1 MEKRY
6 VSGHDYPM
14 TISPLHT
21 DIQSTHI
28 IYRLTPHKM
37 WPYLSL
43 MRLDRPIGTWLLLLP
58 AWWAIAMEIGGFI
71 NIEPLY
77 FYYFCLFAIG
87 AIIMRGAGCVIN
99 DLWDRDIDKCVERT
113 KNRPI
118 ASGQVSIK
126 QSILFLCGLMVIGLL
141 ILIQLPKFAIILG
154 LISLVPVI
162 LYPLAKRVT
171 WYPQAVLGLTF
182 NFGALIGAAA
192 IHNDISL
199 VAIILYMAGFFW
211 TLGYDTIYAHQD
223 IADDGIVGIKSTA
236 LKFGSKSTLFVL
248 SFYMIFMG
256 LVYATGILTDAKI
269 LFFIFWMLACLHIL
283 WQIKLWDTA
292 NPIDCLLRFRRNRD
306 TGLIIFIAYL
316 CGYISLI

>member
-1 MEKRY
+1 MEKKL
-6 VSGHDYPM
+6 VSGHDYHMIIP
-14 TISPLHT
+14 SPHT
-21 DIQSTHI
+21 DIQATHM
-28 IYRLTPHKM
+28 IYRLTPQKI

-58 AWWAIAMEIGGFI
+58 AWWAMAMEIGGLT
-71 NIEPLY
+71 NIQPLY
-77 FYYFCLFAIG
+77 LYYFCLFAIG
-87 AIIMRGAGCVIN
+87 AIVMRGAGCVIN

-126 QSILFLCGLMVIGLL
+126 QAIIFLCGLMVIGLL

-192 IHNDISL
+192 IHNDLSL
-199 VAIILYMAGFFW
+199 AAMLLYIAGFFW

-223 IADDGIVGIKSTA
+223 IADDGIIGVKSTA
-236 LKFGSKSTLFVL
+236 LKFGSKSPLFVL
-248 SFYMIFMG
+248 SFYLIFMG
-256 LVYATGILTDAKI
+256 LIYATGFLTGAKI
-269 LFFIFWMLACLHIL
+269 LFFIFWMVACLHIL
-283 WQIKLWDTA
+283 WQIKLWDIA
-292 NPIDCLLRFRRNRD
+292 NPIDCLLRFRNNRN
-306 TGLIIFIAYL
+306 TGLIIFMAYL